1 MSPSG
6 ISFLLMSPPP
16 PETGLVRLLN
26 LGRDVK
32 TAVVIDYQNIQTRG
46 AWLFACEPSNEQKGK
61 FVNPVKFAETA
72 INVRNASRR
81 GAGVLELVKI
91 CVFRGLPNAD
101 ADPDENRINQSQK
114 SHWEKFSPVPIE
126 ISYRNLSYKWNPLD
140 RNRNRTLN
148 SLDHLRFPGKSYS
161 GREEKGIDV
170 MCAISVLKQLQDP
183 LVGAVMLASVD
194 SDLEPALEEG
204 LQSRPMKMLETVS
217 WYSPDRPGGR
227 NRIGQNL
234 GLWNTRLESVNYH
247 QVLD

>member
-1 MSPSG
+1 MG
-6 ISFLLMSPPP
+6 
-16 PETGLVRLLN
+16 LLN
-26 LGRDVK
+26 LGRDLK

-46 AWLFACEPSNEQKGK
+46 GWLFAREPSSEQTGK

-72 INVRNASRR
+72 INIRNSSRR
-81 GAGVLELVKI
+81 GAGTLELVKI

-101 ADPDENRINQSQK
+101 ADPEENRINQSQK
-114 SHWEKFSPVPIE
+114 SNWEKLSPVPIE

-148 SLDHLRFPGKSYS
+148 SLNHPRFPGKPYS

-183 LVGAVMLASVD
+183 FVDAVILASID

-204 LQSRPMKMLETVS
+204 LQSRPKKILETVS
-217 WYSPDRPGGR
+217 WYAQDRPGGR

-234 GLWNTRLESVNYH
+234 GLWNTRLESVH
-247 QVLD
+247 FHKVLD